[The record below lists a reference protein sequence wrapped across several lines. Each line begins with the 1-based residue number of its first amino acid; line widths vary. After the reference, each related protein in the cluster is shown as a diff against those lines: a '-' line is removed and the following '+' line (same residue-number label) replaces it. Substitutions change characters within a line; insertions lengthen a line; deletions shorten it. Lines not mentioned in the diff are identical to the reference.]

1 MYDNCMLS
9 ITAQRNGHD
18 SKWEKNF
25 TKPHVSI
32 FIFTSSSGH
41 PTPLS
46 SSSNH
51 RRHLTGVP
59 PWWLRRAAANV
70 QLPCPPPPASAA
82 GFLQE
87 SESIA
92 LVFFCWAQH
101 YVGLNP
107 SSNLLPTSLV
117 GLQTEGPSSRT
128 RPPPSLLLSVPD
140 QPGSMGS
147 SRCPPA
153 AWLFET
159 QQSLRWWI
167 CGRKLCWWADGFVKG
182 QHRRFCK
189 LSFLLSDAL
198 TSQSRRA
205 VQSKDF

>member
-25 TKPHVSI
+25 TKPHGSI

-46 SSSNH
+46 SSSNR

-59 PWWLRRAAANV
+59 PWWLRWAAANV
-70 QLPCPPPPASAA
+70 QLPCPPPASAA

-92 LVFFCWAQH
+92 LVFFCQAQH

-107 SSNLLPTSLV
+107 SSNSLPTSLV

-128 RPPPSLLLSVPD
+128 RPSPPPAPCSVSRTSRGRWARLAVLRRHGSLKP
-140 QPGSMGS
+140 S
-147 SRCPPA
+147 SRFDGKSA
-153 AWLFET
+153 AGNFVDEPT
-159 QQSLRWWI
+159 VSLK
-167 CGRKLCWWADGFVKG
+167 GNTADFASC
-182 QHRRFCK
+182 RFSWVT
-189 LSFLLSDAL
+189 L
-198 TSQSRRA
+198 
-205 VQSKDF
+205 